1 MRRLATTLL
10 LVLLA
15 GLARAETCPAEGPDF
30 PRFYTDASQFERAFA
45 KAEEIVPSPR
55 PLTGLVVPHH
65 LLADHLVARGF
76 AYASAG
82 KYRRIVVLF
91 PDHFRQAD
99 KAFAVTARGFD
110 TVFGRVATDKD
121 AAGSL
126 LAATDL
132 VAPSCL
138 FAKDHGLQAMLPFI
152 AHHFPG
158 VPIVPVAVSIKSD
171 RRDWD
176 RMADRV
182 AAIAGPG
189 TLVLESTD
197 FSHYLPQ
204 VEARRRDQQTLNILA
219 ARDFDALARLVQPDH
234 VDSLG
239 ALYIQAK
246 LQDALYGAGPVALA
260 NENAQQYTTKQA
272 AETTSYLVLAFAPG
286 MAAAPAP
293 DFPGATVRYFA
304 GDTFFGRAMM
314 QALGDPDAAA
324 LVREAVRATTAG
336 RPIVANLEGV
346 ILPNVPSGI
355 DHLTLAMPDR
365 LALPWLKDM
374 NVVAVSMA
382 NNHVTD
388 LGPVAIDETRAALA
402 RAGIAHAG
410 QGERLDLPGM
420 TVIALTDLD
429 SNAAVQVDLLTP
441 DLLDRLLIDDATKP
455 VVAFVHWG
463 REWIDAPSAREQELA
478 TGMRRRGVALIVGAH
493 PHVAAKSPVALAG
506 GDTLVVHTLGNF
518 LFDQTGEKASGALL
532 EVTSFA
538 QGTLYARLLPIPD
551 LYDIARA
558 AATR

>member
-1 MRRLATTLL
+1 MTRVAATLL
-10 LVLLA
+10 LLLVA
-15 GLARAETCPAEGPDF
+15 GMARAATCPLEGPDF
-30 PRFYTDASQFERAFA
+30 PRFYTDAAQFERAFA
-45 KAEEIVPSPR
+45 KASGIVPSQR

-76 AYASAG
+76 AFASAG
-82 KYRRIVVLF
+82 HYRRIVILF

-110 TVFGRVATDKD
+110 TVFGQVATD
-121 AAGSL
+121 AAAVSR
-126 LAATDL
+126 LAATADL

-152 AHHFPG
+152 VHHFPG
-158 VPIVPVAVSIKSD
+158 VPIVPVAVSIKSG
-171 RRDWD
+171 RHDWD
-176 RMADRV
+176 RMADLL
-182 AAIAGPG
+182 AGIAGPD

-219 ARDFDALARLVQPDH
+219 ARDFDALAGLVQPDH

-239 ALYIQAK
+239 ALYIQMK
-246 LQDALYGAGPVALA
+246 LQDALHGAGPVALA
-260 NENAQQYTTKQA
+260 NENAQQYTPKPA

-286 MAAAPAP
+286 MSAAPAP

-314 QALGDPDAAA
+314 QALSDPDSAQ
-324 LVREAVRATTAG
+324 LVREAIRATTAG
-336 RPIVANLEGV
+336 RPIIANLEGV

-365 LALPWLKDM
+365 LALPWLKDL

-388 LGPVAIDETRAALA
+388 LGPVAIDETRAALDS
-402 RAGIAHAG
+402 AGIAHAG

-420 TVIALTDLD
+420 SIITLTDLD
-429 SNAAVQVDLLTP
+429 SNAAVQTDLLTP
-441 DLLDRLLIDDATKP
+441 ALLDRLLVPDAAKP

-463 REWIDAPSAREQELA
+463 REWIDRPSAREEDLA
-478 TGMRRRGVALIVGAH
+478 GEMRRRGAALIVGAH
-493 PHVAAKSPVALAG
+493 PHVAAKSSAAIAG

-518 LFDQTGEKASGALL
+518 LFDQTGDKASGALL
-532 EVTSFA
+532 EVTTFA